1 MSLFYN
7 YFSKSILIIT
17 WNQRVHTSSL
27 QLLRCFRDWSISF
40 MRKGRQCHDCSAW
53 RKEGS
58 GGILSMS
65 IDTWRERT
73 ESMDSCSFQWC
84 LVSRIQEGPSEYQ
97 EVLLCCVDEKALA
110 QHAQRG
116 CGVFSLEISK
126 SCLDTQCWVSL
137 LEQRELYQMISR
149 GPFQTKP
156 CCATPPSYLE
166 AFVCGGFWLT
176 FKCFWCFKKNPLTLS
191 LWFTGVYV
199 GRNIYSPSTSQSLW
213 LAVAK
218 HV

>member
-1 MSLFYN
+1 
-7 YFSKSILIIT
+7 
-17 WNQRVHTSSL
+17 
-27 QLLRCFRDWSISF
+27 
-40 MRKGRQCHDCSAW
+40 
-53 RKEGS
+53 
-58 GGILSMS
+58 
-65 IDTWRERT
+65 
-73 ESMDSCSFQWC
+73 MDSCSFQWC

-126 SCLDTQCWVSL
+126 SRLDTQCWDSL

-176 FKCFWCFKKNPLTLS
+176 FKCFWCFKKKKSFDTEPVVHWCVRGKKYLFTFYLTKLVTSSRQACLKNDGLQHS
-191 LWFTGVYV
+191 LGEC
-199 GRNIYSPSTSQSLW
+199 IS
-213 LAVAK
+213 K
-218 HV
+218 